1 LGEPHLV
8 FWEQEVP
15 LAGTKP
21 RFIRSTA
28 NIGGVLMLLTIWT
41 AGLALAI
48 AITVAAEA
56 FRPRLRSVGFQR
68 E

>member
-1 LGEPHLV
+1 
-8 FWEQEVP
+8 
-15 LAGTKP
+15 
-21 RFIRSTA
+21 
-28 NIGGVLMLLTIWT
+28 MLLTIWT

-56 FRPRLRSVGFQR
+56 FRPRLRSGGFQR